1 MNNPSYL
8 DKTKPLPPS
17 LWVLV
22 LLISFGT
29 VSAVLITPALPEMSQ
44 YFGVSHSAVQWTLSL
59 FLLGYAVGQLPYGPL
74 ANRFGR
80 VNAVKIGALMQ
91 IVGGL
96 FCITAFMFH
105 LFTLLLLGRFI
116 MALGASVGL
125 TIGFTLINDFYKQET
140 ARQISS
146 KMVTA
151 FAILP
156 GLSLFAGG
164 IMTDYCQWQYCFYFL
179 LLYGFVMY
187 WVANHF
193 IDEPVRQQSEKND
206 WQQVVKSY
214 QKALTQKELLLY
226 AALWGLSTA
235 VIYIFNAMSPFIGI
249 NKLQL
254 SESVFGLLAAIP
266 PMGILIG
273 SLITQRLNMHFSAI
287 KVISMGVVSSV
298 LFCAL
303 MLLGFVSNLTTVKL
317 FGFSFLVN
325 VCLTLVVSNA
335 SVLASRGA
343 KDGATA
349 SSVVSFLNMAI
360 GGLGVYCVQFLPQ
373 NWVGSLPS
381 ALTLVTV
388 IMLALISIPI
398 LSRLTSRQ
406 GVTLRQTS

>member
-1 MNNPSYL
+1 MINPSRL
-8 DKTKPLPPS
+8 DKTKLLPPS

-22 LLISFGT
+22 LLISFGS

-44 YFGVSHSAVQWTLSL
+44 YFGVNHHAVQLTLSL
-59 FLLGYAVGQLPYGPL
+59 FLLGYAIGQLPYGPL

-80 VNAVKIGALMQ
+80 VNAVKIGALIQ
-91 IVGGL
+91 ILGGL
-96 FCITAFMFH
+96 FCIIAIMFQ
-105 LFTLLLLGRFI
+105 LFTLLLFGRFI
-116 MALGASVGL
+116 MAFGASVGL
-125 TIGFTLINDFYKQET
+125 TIGFTLINDFHTQET

-164 IMTDYCQWQYCFYFL
+164 IMTDFCQWQCCFYFL
-179 LLYGFVMY
+179 LLYGCITY
-187 WVANHF
+187 WVANRF
-193 IDEPVRQQSEKND
+193 INEPLRQQSKNNG

-214 QKALTQKELLLY
+214 QKVLTQKELVLY
-226 AALWGLSTA
+226 ASLWGLSTA

-249 NKLQL
+249 HKLQL

-273 SLITQRLNMHFSAI
+273 SFLTQRLNKHFSAI
-287 KVISMGVVSSV
+287 NVISIGVVSSV
-298 LFCAL
+298 LFCVL

-343 KDGATA
+343 KDRATA

-360 GGLGVYCVQFLPQ
+360 GGLGVYCAQFLSQ
-373 NWVGSLPS
+373 NWVGSLPC
-381 ALTLVTV
+381 ALTVATV
-388 IMLALISIPI
+388 IMLALIGKPV
-398 LSRLTSRQ
+398 LSQLVSRQ
-406 GVTLRQTS
+406 WVTFRRAS